1 MLRTYKYS
9 KETMSVT
16 LVTNDPPLDSLPV
29 QRINDWLF
37 ESSPDCVKI
46 IDLDGSVLAMN
57 RNGLCSMEIDDVGA
71 VRGAPWLSLWE
82 GAALTA
88 VTTALAQARAG
99 GTGHFSAYCPTAK
112 GKPRWWDVMVTPVRD
127 AQGEVV
133 QLLAVSRD
141 VTEIHRARETAEAS
155 AARFRSVVKAV
166 SAIVWVTPPSGY
178 FESEQPEWSAFTGQA
193 FDQLKGSGWLD
204 AVHPDDRAATV
215 AAARAAQVTRAP
227 FQIEQRLMRADGH
240 YRHMSVQ
247 VVPVIDADG
256 NLREWVGVH
265 TDVTAERTSEDA
277 LRRSTLEIEEAD
289 RRKTEFIVTLA
300 HELRNPLAPIR
311 NGLQIMKMAADK
323 PETIARVRNVIE
335 RQVGQMVRLIDD
347 LLDVARISRGQVE
360 LKKQVVDFN
369 SLATTAVETSLPV
382 IEAGHH
388 ELTLDLGT
396 DALPLSVDPARMAQ
410 VLSNLLNNAAKY
422 SQPNGRIVLAARR
435 DGAEAVITVRD
446 AGIGIPAEALPLIF
460 NMFAQ
465 VGDHRRHAQGGLG
478 IGLSLV
484 RNLVEMHGGSVIA
497 SSDGIGMGSCFEVRL
512 PLEGAIGVSA

>member
-1 MLRTYKYS
+1 
-9 KETMSVT
+9 MSVT
-16 LVTNDPPLDSLPV
+16 LVTTDTPQERTPV
-29 QRINDWLF
+29 PQLNDWLF
-37 ESSPDCVKI
+37 DSSPDCVKI
-46 IDLDGSVLAMN
+46 IDRDGSVLAMN
-57 RNGLCSMEIDDVGA
+57 RNGLCAMDIDDFAA
-71 VRGAPWLSLWE
+71 VCGAPWLSLWE
-82 GAALTA
+82 GATHGA
-88 VTTALAQARAG
+88 VTAALQQARAG

-112 GKPRWWDVMVTPVRD
+112 GTPKWWDVMVTPVRD
-127 AQGEVV
+127 AEGQVV
-133 QLLAVSRD
+133 HLLAVSRD
-141 VTEIHRARETAEAS
+141 VTEVHQARETAEAS

-178 FESEQPEWSAFTGQA
+178 FESEQPEWSAFTGQS

-204 AVHPDDRAATV
+204 AVHPDDRAATA
-215 AAARAAQVTRAP
+215 AAARASQATLAP
-227 FQIEQRLMRADGH
+227 FQLKQRLRRADGQF
-240 YRHMSVQ
+240 RHMSVQ
-247 VVPVIDADG
+247 VVPVLDAG
-256 NLREWVGVH
+256 GSLREWVGVH
-265 TDVTAERTSEDA
+265 TDVTAEKNSEDA
-277 LRRSTLEIEEAD
+277 LRQSTLEIEEAD

-360 LKKQVVDFN
+360 LKKETVDFN
-369 SLATTAVETSLPV
+369 SIATTAVETSLPV

-388 ELTLDLGT
+388 ELTLDLGS

-422 SQPNGRIVLAARR
+422 SQPNGRIVLASRR
-435 DGAEAVITVRD
+435 EGNEAVITVRD

-460 NMFAQ
+460 NLFAQ
-465 VGDHRRHAQGGLG
+465 VGEHRRHAQGGLG

-484 RNLVEMHGGSVIA
+484 RNLVEMHGGSVAA

-512 PLEGAIGVSA
+512 PLDIDLLADA